1 MWIFLTI
8 VAIMAALSWPY
19 FIAAYALYKKGQ
31 KKGARKERQE
41 QEEMLSRIIA
51 EACKN
56 KEPIK
61 LKELEEL
68 EE

>member
-31 KKGARKERQE
+31 KKGARQERRE
-41 QEEMLSRIIA
+41 QEEMFSRMIA

-61 LKELEEL
+61 LEDLKEE
-68 EE
+68 